1 MTQIEKNLL
10 YMEKNVSQ
18 EDYICYISGQIP
30 YSPIDL
36 YSGQIGRFGLDTT
49 AAVNT
54 QYTLQSICDYGTVFL
69 LLMYAQVL
77 IPK

>member
-1 MTQIEKNLL
+1 
-10 YMEKNVSQ
+10 MEKNVSQ

-54 QYTLQSICDYGTVFL
+54 Q
-69 LLMYAQVL
+69 
-77 IPK
+77 